1 MEGITV
7 LEKNISHDSA
17 MGKDLVGV
25 KNDKKMVTE

>member
-17 MGKDLVGV
+17 KGKDLLGV
-25 KNDKKMVTE
+25 KDDKRMVTE